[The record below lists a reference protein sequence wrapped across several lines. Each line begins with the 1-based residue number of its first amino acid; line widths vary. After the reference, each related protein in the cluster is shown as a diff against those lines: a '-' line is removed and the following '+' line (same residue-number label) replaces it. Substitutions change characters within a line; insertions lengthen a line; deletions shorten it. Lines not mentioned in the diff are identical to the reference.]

1 MRIRFTSLLF
11 LFWLIDMQTP
21 LAQSHDKKLEARI
34 ENIVQGFKGEVG
46 VYVKDLRSGRVSTYH
61 ADTIFPTASIVKVP
75 ILLGITAAVQNGQL
89 AYDSNHV
96 YRDSLLYAGEDIL
109 GSFKDGEK
117 IALKKIIML
126 MMTTSDNTAS
136 LWLQSLAGG
145 GQRINALLKE
155 QGLSSTFVNSRTVG
169 REANRAQYGWGQ
181 TTPQE
186 MGFLLEKIYR
196 KEVFSSYASE
206 KMLRAMGRNF
216 WDEDESIGCFPP
228 YVEVFSK
235 NGCVN
240 ASRSEAMIVNAPHRP
255 FVFCIFTKNNQ
266 DQRWTHDNEAW
277 SLARKMA
284 TMLWNYFEPQDN
296 WVPPVN
302 EKADNRPN

>member
-1 MRIRFTSLLF
+1 MQKLIFLHLLLF
-11 LFWLIDMQTP
+11 VATTLVE
-21 LAQSHDKKLEARI
+21 AQQYDKKLEAKIAER
-34 ENIVQGFKGEVG
+34 VQGFKGEVG
-46 VYVKDLRSGRVSTYH
+46 IYVKDLRSGRVSLYN
-61 ADTIFPTASIVKVP
+61 ADTVFPTASIVKVP
-75 ILLGITAAVQNGQL
+75 ILLGVTAAVENGQL

-145 GQRINALLKE
+145 GRRINELLTQ
-155 QGLSSTFVNSRTVG
+155 QGLSNTFVNSRTPG

-181 TTPQE
+181 TTPAE
-186 MGFLLEKIYR
+186 MGRLFEKIYR
-196 KEVFSSYASE
+196 REIISPYASE
-206 KMLRAMGRNF
+206 KMLRAMSRNF
-216 WDEDESIGCFPP
+216 WDEDESLGSFPP
-228 YVEVFSK
+228 YIEVFSK

-240 ASRSEAMIVNAPHRP
+240 ASRSEAMIVNAPNRP

-277 SLARKMA
+277 TLARSVA
-284 TMLWNYFEPQDN
+284 TLLWDYFEPTDT
-296 WVPPVN
+296 WTPPIN
-302 EKADNRPN
+302 EKASNRPN

>member
-1 MRIRFTSLLF
+1 MRIRFTSFLF

-34 ENIVQGFKGEVG
+34 ENIVQEFKGEVG

-296 WVPPVN
+296 WVPSVN
-302 EKADNRPN
+302 EKAGNRPN